1 MKNKQIYLIQI
12 EYRDCSLIT
21 LGYTKSKKEANNI
34 AERFLSILKKYKSVK
49 DDLEEINLKRI
60 AEYYNNPCYD
70 DSVFIEQS
78 REVLLKKLS
87 THELNTL
94 IKVFGKHDVL
104 LTHKIL
110 VRFEIYIE
118 KVKPCDLFS

>member
-12 EYRDCSLIT
+12 EYRDCSLIR

-70 DSVFIEQS
+70 DSVYIEQS

-104 LTHKIL
+104 LTHKICT
-110 VRFEIYIE
+110 RFEMYIE